1 MNITHYTQT
10 IVWRWMSSESDC
22 FLKGEFFRNIS
33 NLGIFSNEDLDF
45 EKTWAKE
52 AVLPSYRNNS
62 NNVPQHLYKEDFLA
76 LQNHV
81 KIKNFVI

>member
-1 MNITHYTQT
+1 
-10 IVWRWMSSESDC
+10 MSSESDC